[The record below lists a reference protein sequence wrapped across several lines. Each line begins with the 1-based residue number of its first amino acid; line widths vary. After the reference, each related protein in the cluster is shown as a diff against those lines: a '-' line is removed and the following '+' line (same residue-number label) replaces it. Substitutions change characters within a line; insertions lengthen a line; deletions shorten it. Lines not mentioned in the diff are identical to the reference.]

1 MRIELGENG
10 QLRIMKNRWV
20 KFKAIKATWGSY
32 MKFGQRR
39 NNAMFNELLESSSEK
54 KKTNTGWS
62 VILSAILQIS
72 ALLVLIL
79 IPLIYTQALPKAM
92 LATLLVAPPPPP
104 PPPPPPVKTIIKPV
118 ARLIQS
124 GQLIQPRANP
134 KDVAVFKEAELPPDV
149 VNNTNQSGVFGG
161 IPGQG
166 IIAGNGPVLPPPK
179 PTAPARIKQGGEVTA
194 ASIITQ
200 TRPAYPPLARQARI
214 QGSVVLHAIIDKEG
228 KVAQLE
234 VVSGHPLLVQSA
246 IEAVKQWRYK
256 PTQLNGDPV
265 EVDTTIQVTF
275 TMGA

>member
-1 MRIELGENG
+1 
-10 QLRIMKNRWV
+10 
-20 KFKAIKATWGSY
+20 
-32 MKFGQRR
+32 
-39 NNAMFNELLESSSEK
+39 MFNELIESSSEK

-62 VILSAILQIS
+62 VILSAIVQVS
-72 ALLVLIL
+72 VLLVLIL

-92 LATLLVAPPPPP
+92 LATLLIAPPPPP
-104 PPPPPPVKTIIKPV
+104 PPPPPPVREIIKPV

-124 GQLIQPRANP
+124 GKLMQPRAIP

-149 VNNTNQSGVFGG
+149 INNTNQSGVFGG

-166 IIAGNGPVLPPPK
+166 IIGGTGPVLAPPK
-179 PTAPARIKQGGEVTA
+179 PAAPARIKQGGEVTA

-200 TRPAYPPLARQARI
+200 TRPAYPALARQARI
-214 QGSVVLHAIIDKEG
+214 QGTVVLHAIIDKEG

-246 IEAVKQWRYK
+246 IEAVRQWRYK